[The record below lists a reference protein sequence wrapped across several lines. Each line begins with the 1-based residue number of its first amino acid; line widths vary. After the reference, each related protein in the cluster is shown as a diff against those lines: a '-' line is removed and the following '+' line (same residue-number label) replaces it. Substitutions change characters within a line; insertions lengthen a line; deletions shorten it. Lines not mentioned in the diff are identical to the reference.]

1 MDIGTIVDHAQGSRG
16 HYYPNPFIGGN
27 STAVLGDVHIHGP
40 AGADNEEREEKERR
54 ALLAAL
60 AYNGMAARRRQLAEQ
75 SPVYLEWIW
84 RQPFDGGSRFVEWL
98 RNEAPVFWVTG
109 KPGSGKSTLM
119 KYLAEHE
126 SGPRILQHHHNC
138 SWFLVHFYFDYR
150 SGKEM
155 PNSLEGL
162 LRSILYQFVGAN
174 STANQAVREH
184 LNARH
189 GYAIYENLD
198 KSDLQR
204 AFRIACKAVART
216 HKICAFVDG
225 LDEFSGHHIEVV
237 GMVHFL
243 TNNGVH
249 KLCVAS
255 RPEYVLAQHL
265 ARHPHLKMQDCNL
278 QTIRAYVSQTLEKLP
293 LHLPDMDV
301 GQLIAKI
308 VSRAEGVILWAH
320 LVTGHLAEL
329 LLSGGTREEVYK
341 RLDEFPKELNEVY
354 ERLLNNVKFD
364 WQVEAAVLLLLIQT
378 GLETTNPWDLNCA
391 MSYLRDCRKLPSWPK
406 NLLTPYHFVLRLRAR
421 TGSMVDIIHGPSLFP
436 DSTWQ
441 EAPSG
446 DDFRDRFHCQSTR
459 VRLFHKTLDNYLTTS
474 NWLNQ
479 VLTQANPAIDPEHL
493 WLRLCSKCIVE
504 NEVSEQE
511 HKQVLN
517 LLSRPNIRTENPSKV
532 HDPTPTS
539 SKSAIRLAKAISG
552 SVPID
557 WVLAF
562 LACALADLPAHLEL
576 VSPRVDALK
585 VEYVENALASR
596 LMQLH
601 PIRARLRTYEA
612 PLSACKCIMA
622 YPEWDLTFD
631 GHNFDSAQR
640 ANLVAMAH
648 EWLEL
653 FSLNTVHDPPAA
665 NGTEAIFYER
675 CIKWLLI
682 PRINAD
688 EKHLLLVLARL
699 AGYVDDTVL
708 VDIIL
713 APTGF
718 SNRALA
724 VLCPGLRTRGSSRIL
739 HNLVAHPRY
748 PLALQ
753 GMSNSASNRIMNVA
767 SITSYGYN
775 LLLPWV
781 WCRFEKYHLN
791 AGGLMDEM
799 LTILLRS
806 GLDVNAP
813 CSIFGPPAHTL
824 VETVVAY
831 HNVYVKQFEDILR
844 CLIRHGADMDV
855 HGPHGTV
862 LDTARWT
869 LRKQELGQYEMFSY
883 STYQGRKQWYLE
895 ATLGII
901 EMLQHL

>member
-1 MDIGTIVDHAQGSRG
+1 MANCEV
-16 HYYPNPFIGGN
+16 
-27 STAVLGDVHIHGP
+27 
-40 AGADNEEREEKERR
+40 

-75 SPVYLEWIW
+75 SPVYLEWLW

-98 RNEAPVFWVTG
+98 CNEAPVFWVTG

-150 SGKEM
+150 SAKEM

-184 LNARH
+184 LNVRH

-198 KSDLQR
+198 RSDLQR

-237 GMVHFL
+237 GMVDFL

-308 VSRAEGVILWAH
+308 VSKAEGVILWAH

-354 ERLLNNVKFD
+354 ERLLNNVKFE

-391 MSYLRDCRKLPSWPK
+391 MSYLRECQKLPSWPK
-406 NLLTPYHFVLRLRAR
+406 DLLAPYHFVLRLRAR

-436 DSTWQ
+436 DASWQ

-446 DDFRDRFHCQSTR
+446 DHFQDRFHCQSTR

-479 VLTQANPAIDPEHL
+479 VLTQANPIVDPERL
-493 WLRLCSKCIVE
+493 WLRLCSKCIME
-504 NEVSEQE
+504 NEISEQE
-511 HKQVLN
+511 HKQVLD
-517 LLSRPNIRTENPSKV
+517 LLSYPSIRTQNPSEI
-532 HDPTPTS
+532 HDPTLMS
-539 SKSAIRLAKAISG
+539 SKAIRLAKTLSG
-552 SVPID
+552 SIPID
-557 WVLAF
+557 RGLAF
-562 LACALADLPAHLEL
+562 LACALADLPAHVDF
-576 VSPRVDALK
+576 VSPRAKALQVGCVKDAL
-585 VEYVENALASR
+585 SSH

-601 PIRARLRTYEA
+601 PIRTRLRTYEA
-612 PLSACKCIMA
+612 PLPACKCYTYYA
-622 YPEWDLTFD
+622 DSDLTYD
-631 GHNFDSAQR
+631 GHNFQPAQR
-640 ANLVAMAH
+640 ANFVAMAH
-648 EWLEL
+648 RWPEL
-653 FSLNTVHDPPAA
+653 FSLDPIHDPPAT
-665 NGTEAIFYER
+665 NGTEAVFYER
-675 CIKWLLI
+675 CIKWILL
-682 PRINAD
+682 PPLPSYNFPDAD
-688 EKHLLLVLARL
+688 EKHLLLVLTRL
-699 AGYVDDTVL
+699 AEYVEEGLLINVI
-708 VDIIL
+708 VE
-713 APTGF
+713 PTDF
-718 SNRALA
+718 LDKALA
-724 VLCPGLRTRGSSRIL
+724 VICPRLRTRGSTRTLRTPIEFPSY
-739 HNLVAHPRY
+739 V
-748 PLALQ
+748 
-753 GMSNSASNRIMNVA
+753 GVA
-767 SITSYGYN
+767 SGGIRNIATISSYGYN
-775 LLLPWV
+775 LLLPWI
-781 WCRFEKYHLN
+781 WRTQGKGLLG
-791 AGGLMDEM
+791 AGEQMDETLMM
-799 LTILLRS
+799 LLSS
-806 GLDVNAP
+806 GLDINAP
-813 CSIFGPPAHTL
+813 CSKLGPPAHTL
-824 VETVVAY
+824 VETIVAY
-831 HNVYVKQFEDILR
+831 RCYGAEFYDDQYIDILS
-844 CLIRHGADMDV
+844 CLIRHGADMNV
-855 HGPHGTV
+855 RGPHGTV

-883 STYQGRKQWYLE
+883 STYHGRKQRYVE

-901 EMLQHL
+901 KMLQRL